1 METQLL
7 EIDLTAAD
15 DEELNSIFRCAH
27 SVKGGAATFG
37 FADLAELTHQMET
50 LLDKLRRYELTPT
63 TAMVDVLLQWGDA
76 LRAQLARHQGAGGE
90 PVDTAHVQASIRA
103 MSSGQAPAATAPID
117 KAIVRDAAEQM
128 AGEALAPKSTTTAT
142 ATAPARELDVRVGPL
157 KEPAQANELFALFN
171 EITNLGTIEAI
182 DCGQPSDGIRRF
194 RVVTTSTDA
203 DLLDLFT
210 FHVARDEVM
219 LLPVTAGYGVHAGA
233 PGAPAEV
240 PLADRDPGYGFFDD
254 APGAPGSV
262 ATTPNVTRRPLR
274 PMPRTRPSTRR
285 ALRPAMKKRP
295 PPRSNRR
302 RCASRSKKSI
312 SSSTWSASSSSR
324 RRCWRKTASRSTPR
338 FTCSSSPAWPVST
351 ATPATCKSR

>member
-1 METQLL
+1 
-7 EIDLTAAD
+7 
-15 DEELNSIFRCAH
+15 
-27 SVKGGAATFG
+27 
-37 FADLAELTHQMET
+37 
-50 LLDKLRRYELTPT
+50 
-63 TAMVDVLLQWGDA
+63 MVDVLLQSGDA

-90 PVDTAHVQASIRA
+90 PVDTADVQASIRA
-103 MSSGQAPAATAPID
+103 MSSGQAPAATAPIE

-157 KEPAQANELFALFN
+157 KDPAQANDLVALFN
-171 EITNLGTIEAI
+171 EITDLGTIEAI

-194 RVVTTSTDA
+194 RVVTTSADA

-219 LLPVTAGYGVHAGA
+219 MLPVTAGCGFHAGA

-240 PLADRDPGYGFFDD
+240 PLADHDPGYGFFDN

-262 ATTPNVTRRPLR
+262 ATTPNVDTPAASADAANASVNTARAPPPLK
-274 PMPRTRPSTRR
+274 T
-285 ALRPAMKKRP
+285 RP

-338 FTCSSSPAWPVST
+338 FTSSPSPAWPIST